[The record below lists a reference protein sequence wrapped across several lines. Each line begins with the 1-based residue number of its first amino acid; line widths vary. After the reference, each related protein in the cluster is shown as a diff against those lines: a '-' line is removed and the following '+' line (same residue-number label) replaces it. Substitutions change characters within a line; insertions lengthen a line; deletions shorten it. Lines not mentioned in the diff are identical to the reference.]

1 MGAQVNHPKQ
11 SRSSKV
17 GFMMAS
23 SAAPRS
29 FQKSLM
35 DRDTVDQ
42 GVVTGL
48 TMAIAYAL
56 GAITQDG
63 LELIADQIS
72 ANGDHKEEDE
82 ESRQDKI
89 S

>member
-1 MGAQVNHPKQ
+1 MGKHIQHPKQ

-23 SAAPRS
+23 YAAPRT

-42 GVVTGL
+42 GIVTGL

-56 GAITQDG
+56 ARS
-63 LELIADQIS
+63 L
-72 ANGDHKEEDE
+72 KMV
-82 ESRQDKI
+82 
-89 S
+89 

>member
-1 MGAQVNHPKQ
+1 MGKKINHPKQ

-23 SAAPRS
+23 YSAPRS

-35 DRDTVDQ
+35 DRDTLDQ
-42 GVVTGL
+42 GIVTGL
-48 TMAIAYAL
+48 TMAIAYGL

-63 LELIADQIS
+63 LELIADQIA
-72 ANGDHKEEDE
+72 ANGNKKK
-82 ESRQDKI
+82 RRRRNQTR
-89 S
+89 